1 LLETFLSDLA
11 IGLRVAN
18 LSNQI
23 VSTFSFA
30 ANGTARTVSV
40 VLTLSKTSNKAK
52 GHPTAKKG
60 NHPTH

>member
-11 IGLRVAN
+11 ISLRVAN
-18 LSNQI
+18 LSDQI

-30 ANGTARTVSV
+30 ANGTARTVGI
-40 VLTLSKTSNKAK
+40 VLTLSKTSNEAK